1 MSALEIEIAAKRFVS
16 PSGVSATPVLNDVRF
31 SVDAGQ
37 FACILGPS
45 GCGKTTL
52 LRLVSGLDTEF
63 EGRIALPTG
72 PNGAALKLA
81 YVFQEP
87 VLLPWRTVLD
97 NLRLVMTQDQIER
110 GLAERM
116 LDAVGLGAE
125 HDTFPRALSLGM
137 SRRVSLARAFSVEPD
152 LLLMDEPF
160 VSLDEAKA
168 ETLRDLLGELWAEK
182 PTTVLFVTH
191 DSREAV
197 RLAQRIVVLSG
208 SPATVARDMAVDLGT
223 EERHSQAAIERVR
236 DDLLGP
242 TPQP

>member
-1 MSALEIEIAAKRFVS
+1 MSALDIEIVGKRFLN
-16 PSGVSATPVLNDVRF
+16 PNGVTATPVLADVRF
-31 SVDAGQ
+31 SVEAGQ
-37 FACILGPS
+37 FLCILGPS

-52 LRLVSGLDTEF
+52 LRVVSGLDTDF
-63 EGRIALPTG
+63 DGQVTLPSA
-72 PNGAALKLA
+72 PNGSALKLA

-87 VLLPWRTVLD
+87 VLLPWRTVLQ
-97 NLRLVMTQDQIER
+97 NLQLVMTEDQIER

-116 LDAVGLGAE
+116 LEAVGLGDA

-137 SRRVSLARAFSVEPD
+137 GRRVSLARAFAVEPD

-160 VSLDEAKA
+160 VSLDEEKA
-168 ETLRDLLGELWAEK
+168 DTLRELLTTLWAEK

-208 SPATVARDMAVDLGT
+208 SPASVSRDMTVELNAQ
-223 EERHSQAAIERVR
+223 ERHDPQTVERIR
-236 DDLLGP
+236 NDLLNG
-242 TPQP
+242 